1 MMQCVIII
9 MNIDRKHGM
18 LILLKS
24 CRQGRTGLALGK
36 IGGLLMASVCVEIFT
51 FIVHLLTLTATFG
64 CGDLTA
70 PVQSIPDFYE
80 SALPIN
86 ILTYLIIF
94 VLLKIAVVFSYTL
107 FIF

>member
-1 MMQCVIII
+1 MS
-9 MNIDRKHGM
+9 IDRKYGM

-51 FIVHLLTLTATFG
+51 FLVHLLTLIAAFG

-94 VLLKIAVVFSYTL
+94 VLLKIALYFHIPFS
-107 FIF
+107 FF